1 MGQPTLNLGRDSR
14 SVKIWR
20 GGDAGNVNWS
30 NQGRDDQ
37 CRQSSSVLFRYL
49 DQFGAQN
56 AAHRHAAFIVD
67 RQRQTRSG
75 HSFGWSAEQ
84 FGAPAHRPTS
94 RTPAI
99 AGRVRTLSRQI
110 VLPVC
115 LHMQMDPAASRQAAS
130 SRITAITF
138 QSDVSPAGDCAAAAA
153 IAESLAGST
162 PETSHT
168 EYA

>member
-30 NQGRDDQ
+30 NRGRDDR
-37 CRQSSSVLFRYL
+37 CRQSCSVPFRHL
-49 DQFGAQN
+49 DQIGAQN

-67 RQRQTRSG
+67 RQSQTRSG
-75 HSFGWSAEQ
+75 NSFGWSADW

-94 RTPAI
+94 RTPAV
-99 AGRVRTLSRQI
+99 AGSVRTLSRQI
-110 VLPVC
+110 VSPVC
-115 LHMQMDPAASRQAAS
+115 LHMQMNPAASREVALG
-130 SRITAITF
+130 RITPITF
-138 QSDVSPAGDCAAAAA
+138 QSNVSPAGDLATTAAFAG
-153 IAESLAGST
+153 LFAGST
-162 PETSHT
+162 PETKHT